1 MSLPIDEIVQI
12 LRDGGYVTDAQTLQK
27 VAKDLTAAEREEKEA
42 KASAGPAAKTRL
54 TILLRSDDPK
64 MQSTLNAGAWVAGVP
79 DDDTTNTY
87 MGAGLVD
94 RLRKAVAEHN
104 DTTPKR
110 GRKKKRI
117 ETWNQAMTLLK
128 SKTIKGS
135 GSQLTIK
142 QKGILAEIVVL
153 PTENVNP

>member
-1 MSLPIDEIVQI
+1 MLPIDSTIAI
-12 LRDGGYVTDAQTLQK
+12 LKDHLKDTSILNAV
-27 VAKDLTAAEREEKEA
+27 VKDLLKAEKEEKEA
-42 KASAGPAAKTRL
+42 KVSSGPAAKSRL

-64 MQSTLNAGAWVAGVP
+64 MQSALNAGAWVAGVP

-153 PTENVNP
+153 TSEAVNP